1 MTSLSENSIL
11 PFSIKMQTEVQGLPK
26 VTPYLHLFLFK
37 PLFLLYFRN
46 IPDNYKVLFLQGGCS
61 GMFAAV
67 PLNFLSGKSVLYNE
81 SMMCCFPT
89 KHNVRYVSKMSSY
102 GI

>member
-1 MTSLSENSIL
+1 MTSLRK
-11 PFSIKMQTEVQGLPK
+11 FSIAFFCENADRSTGIPK

-37 PLFLLYFRN
+37 LLFLLYFRN

-67 PLNFLSGKSVLYNE
+67 PLNFLSGKSILYNE
-81 SMMCCFPT
+81 
-89 KHNVRYVSKMSSY
+89 
-102 GI
+102 